1 MRSTVNERSPGSE
14 NNVRRRYIYLDNRE
28 RERERERERRID
40 KIVCERV
47 CVRERKRE
55 RKSNM
60 RSAECDDVRTT
71 NYQTYPTTP

>member
-47 CVRERKRE
+47 CVGEKEREKE
-55 RKSNM
+55 
-60 RSAECDDVRTT
+60 
-71 NYQTYPTTP
+71 